1 MIQKVAL
8 GSFCSGIALAIA
20 LWSNNKVVQVVAVAT
35 GSGLVSFSA
44 TTIVLEQHRIRKSRT
59 AHADLYIELLR
70 QMNRQTPPARP
81 QRPKVCQGCTFYHGT
96 TYGGQQLICGM
107 HPYGVEDE
115 YCMDWEGEETKAL
128 DSQ

>member
-81 QRPKVCQGCTFYHGT
+81 QRPKVCQGCAFYHGT

-107 HPYGVEDE
+107 HPYGVEDD
-115 YCMDWEGEETKAL
+115 YCMDWEGEESKL
-128 DSQ
+128 